1 MNTKMNT
8 KMNTRRQTKL
18 SILEV
23 NIDFDDAITEW
34 RKNKKL
40 TGNGQY
46 KYVCCVITN
55 KCNKQSD
62 NKQGDNKQCGKICYK
77 DKDKCWSHRNK

>member
-1 MNTKMNT
+1 
-8 KMNTRRQTKL
+8 MNTRRQTQL
-18 SILEV
+18 AILEV

-55 KCNKQSD
+55 KSTKRND
-62 NKQGDNKQCGKICYK
+62 DKQCGKICYK